1 MNDSPTDGARYLES
15 CRPGAGRQSLRSHR
29 SGIEL
34 PARPG
39 SAAST
44 WNGVSSARSPAPPP
58 WTSVLWK
65 TQDLLP
71 KALPM
76 GGDLGRKRDRV
87 SLGHLDLHL
96 QNRTHS
102 AIQNPGRHLRWERA
116 HVQGWG
122 VSELSPSPVLLCHP
136 RGSGVVVLFPTLVV
150 SQNNLGFIQQFGD
163 VPICP
168 IEHRFGCKL

>member
-34 PARPG
+34 AARPG

-87 SLGHLDLHL
+87 SLDHLDLHL

-122 VSELSPSPVLLCHP
+122 VSELSPSPSLTP
-136 RGSGVVVLFPTLVV
+136 SSKGGRGGCSVPYPSCIPEQPGVYSTIWRCSHLP
-150 SQNNLGFIQQFGD
+150 
-163 VPICP
+163 
-168 IEHRFGCKL
+168 HRAQVWM